1 MDIAYSTRSQF
12 LSACETAIR
21 EQRAGLDGGR
31 IVRVDFGGGGYNGSI
46 NATIRPNDHAFF
58 GADCELKD
66 PTRFPARIRAAA
78 TALKNCECYGL
89 FEILHSDGSIK
100 IRKI

>member
-21 EQRAGLDGGR
+21 EQRAGLDVGR
-31 IVRVDFGGGGYNGSI
+31 IVRVDLGGGGYNGSI
-46 NATIRPNDHAFF
+46 NATICPNEQGFF

-78 TALKNCECYGL
+78 TALKNCECHGQ
-89 FEILHSDGSIK
+89 FEILHLDGSIT